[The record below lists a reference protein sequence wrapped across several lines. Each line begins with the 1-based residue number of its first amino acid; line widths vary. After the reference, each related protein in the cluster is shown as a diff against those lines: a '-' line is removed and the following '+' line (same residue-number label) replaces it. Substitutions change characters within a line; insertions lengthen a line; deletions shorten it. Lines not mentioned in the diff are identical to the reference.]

1 MSSSHERMA
10 NRKSISICLC
20 FLCFD
25 FVPKPARK
33 TNEALC
39 KNAKIQK
46 NCLLE
51 KTPRGAHINKLY
63 AAARGAPSAPGRGCC
78 IKFRMFAKHFFAAK
92 PQRSKI
98 TMVFSSFQASEAF
111 WLPSGCV
118 LGAWAGCALAA
129 FWLRSGVR
137 SPLPIA
143 RASLPAGHARIM
155 IASLPAARPALRRSR
170 SLAPS
175 SPGQQPGRPQAELLR

>member
-1 MSSSHERMA
+1 MSWEERKEVLCS
-10 NRKSISICLC
+10 NRRYK
-20 FLCFD
+20 
-25 FVPKPARK
+25 K
-33 TNEALC
+33 TS
-39 KNAKIQK
+39 
-46 NCLLE
+46 LLE
-51 KTPRGAHINKLY
+51 KTPPGAHINKTC

-78 IKFRMFAKHFFAAK
+78 IEFRMFSKHFFAAK

-98 TMVFSSFQASEAF
+98 TMVFSSFHASEAF

-118 LGAWAGCALAA
+118 LGACAGCALAA

-143 RASLPAGHARIM
+143 RASLPAGHARII
-155 IASLPAARPALRRSR
+155 IASLPAARPALRRSH
-170 SLAPS
+170 SQAPS